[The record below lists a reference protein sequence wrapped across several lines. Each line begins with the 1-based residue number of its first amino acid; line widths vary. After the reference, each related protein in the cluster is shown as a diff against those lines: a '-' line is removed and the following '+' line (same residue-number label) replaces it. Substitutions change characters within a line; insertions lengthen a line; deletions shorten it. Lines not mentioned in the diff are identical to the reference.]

1 MGVRFAARKLRGSV
15 GALRTRG
22 LVGLLTVV
30 MSFCAQLG
38 ANESRAS
45 ENRDGEHMAILVV
58 DLQAGFTAD
67 AVVVLVDGTEVLRRE
82 GVSTNFSIGRA
93 DSVEVDAAGGR
104 VTVEVRVPTQG
115 ISGETTFDVGD
126 TPYVGVSSEDGRIE
140 FRLSKEMF
148 VYF

>member
-1 MGVRFAARKLRGSV
+1 M
-15 GALRTRG
+15 AL
-22 LVGLLTVV
+22 LV
-30 MSFCAQLG
+30 A
-38 ANESRAS
+38 
-45 ENRDGEHMAILVV
+45 
-58 DLQAGFTAD
+58 DLQTGFTAD
-67 AVVVLVDGTEVLRRE
+67 AVVILVDGTEVLRRE
-82 GVSTNFSIGRA
+82 GVSTDFSIGRA

-126 TPYVGVSSEDGRIE
+126 TPCVGVSSEDGKIE